1 MDNTELHYLTYD
13 PDELWQAMNLA
24 YIQAGGDVL
33 YAGDEKEMLLRGM
46 QAILVQ
52 AFAGV
57 DNALRMATLRYAQRD
72 YLKLIGETQGVPYI
86 EATAATAVVRIAF
99 EATGEA
105 QTIPA
110 GTAMTADGQLLYTL
124 DDDVEDTGE
133 ARTVDAAVTC
143 ATAGSAGNA
152 LAAGAQLQF
161 VAARGGV
168 LSVTCV
174 TAATGGQPAEDFEHY
189 RERIRTHDPSLS
201 TGSASG
207 YRSAAL
213 AGSSE
218 IVDAAAV
225 RTGDGEVTVYL
236 LAPGADDE
244 TALVDGVQAAL
255 SAQDARP
262 LTDDVA
268 VAMAEAV
275 PYRLEV
281 RYTIGLGASIAEG
294 VAAAVADYQ
303 AWQDE
308 TIGRAFNPDYLKS
321 LIYQAGAA
329 LVQWGSGSHF
339 DGGDVAYTAISPNQ
353 HCAGTITVEVVTL

>member
-201 TGSASG
+201 TGSAS
-207 YRSAAL
+207 
-213 AGSSE
+213 
-218 IVDAAAV
+218 
-225 RTGDGEVTVYL
+225 
-236 LAPGADDE
+236 APGADDE